1 MHGLDQHLGN
11 GLGQRRPLWLTQC
24 RSCLGSLVRPPCTE
38 MRGPTRRTSLTTVTK
53 ASNVGLVSKID
64 STYLMLLATGRG
76 LAYVMS
82 ERKMAFPPTRRI
94 RLDVGDRLLLYTT
107 RGVFGSPSADR
118 GRVVG
123 TAEVASPILPLEK
136 ERFIAGRSYTSG
148 CDLSLTGL
156 IPIGHGVVLADI
168 VNQLEVFQPDPKT
181 WSARMRRSVLR
192 LPSHDYDLI
201 LTQLEPR
208 LRNPN
213 DVVQGYLE
221 RAVRKSG

>member
-1 MHGLDQHLGN
+1 
-11 GLGQRRPLWLTQC
+11 
-24 RSCLGSLVRPPCTE
+24 
-38 MRGPTRRTSLTTVTK
+38 
-53 ASNVGLVSKID
+53 VSKID

-76 LAYVMS
+76 MAYVMS

-156 IPIGHGVVLADI
+156 TPIGEGVVLADI
-168 VNQLEVFQPDPKT
+168 VDRLEVFQPDPKT

-192 LPSHDYDLI
+192 LSPHDYEFI
-201 LTQLEPR
+201 LSQLKSK
-208 LRNPN
+208 LRDPD

-221 RAVRKSG
+221 RAAQLE